1 MTIMLLQFYAYW
13 TPRTGCFKKR
23 WLIYSASKDDQTF
36 YLYQKNID
44 EKKATFQI
52 AFYHKDGFIWA

>member
-1 MTIMLLQFYAYW
+1 MLLQFYAYW

-52 AFYHKDGFIWA
+52 AFYHKDG